1 MTKTKLKVF
10 IADDSSFM
18 RERLPGALA
27 EISGVEVIGEAR
39 DGDEALDLILKLN
52 PDAVILDIRM
62 PGKSGIDV
70 LAELKKVKPELK
82 IIMLTNYPYPQYKQK
97 CLELG
102 AAYFFEKSKDFERLF
117 SVLKEMSKNV

>member
-1 MTKTKLKVF
+1 MIKTKLKVF

-18 RERLPGALA
+18 QERLPGALS
-27 EISGVEVIGEAR
+27 EIPGVEVIGQAK
-39 DGDEALDLILKLN
+39 DGDEALDCISKLN
-52 PDAVILDIRM
+52 PDVVILDIRM

-70 LAELKKVKPELK
+70 LAELKKEKPELK

-102 AAYFFEKSKDFERLF
+102 AAYFFEKSNDFEKLF
-117 SVLKEMSKNV
+117 SVIKEMSNNV

>member
-10 IADDSSFM
+10 IADDSSFIH
-18 RERLPGALA
+18 ERLPGVLN

-39 DGDEALDLILKLN
+39 DGVEALDLILKLN
-52 PDAVILDIRM
+52 PDVVILDIRM

-70 LAELKKVKPELK
+70 LAELKKQKPELK
-82 IIMLTNYPYPQYKQK
+82 IIMLTNYAYPQFKQK

-102 AAYFFEKSKDFERLF
+102 AAYFFEKSTDFEKLY
-117 SVLKEMSKNV
+117 SVLQEMSKNV